1 MCTGCYTAT
10 AKGYVAT
17 ETGCPV
23 LVVEV
28 PASSFVGA
36 AFVVAVV
43 GDVAAAFASVV
54 VAAAVAAVIFVVE
67 EVVVSSRVE
76 IQTAEDRIC
85 CESSQ
90 KYIIG

>member
-54 VAAAVAAVIFVVE
+54 AAAVAAVIFVVE